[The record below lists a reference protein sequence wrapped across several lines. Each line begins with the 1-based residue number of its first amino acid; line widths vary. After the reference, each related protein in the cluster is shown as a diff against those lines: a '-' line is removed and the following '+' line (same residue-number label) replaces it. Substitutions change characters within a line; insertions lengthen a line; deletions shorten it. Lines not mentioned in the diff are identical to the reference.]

1 MCAQRSLDDVDE
13 FNVIFKSVK
22 AVKKHAVSLIA
33 HMEIKINS
41 PVKVVKVAQDNLA
54 RVVS

>member
-1 MCAQRSLDDVDE
+1 MRTQRPLDDVDE
-13 FNVIFKSVK
+13 FHVIFKSVK
-22 AVKKHAVSLIA
+22 AVKKRAVSLIA